1 MSGPATSKLSDIA
14 AHVQNETRHYTLHF
28 PEHSPREGDP
38 HYVDFDHYRKTHIG
52 DAKCKFADSADSDQ
66 CTGQLE
72 LHHAF
77 IEFSLQNGVD
87 FAVLDK
93 DFPGIANPDAVGAW
107 VESDQNF
114 EWYCSFHHR
123 GAGGAHT
130 AAHSDFVAE
139 RYVKDLIS

>member
-1 MSGPATSKLSDIA
+1 MSGPVTASHSS
-14 AHVQNETRHYTLHF
+14 QETHHYLMHF

-38 HYVDFDHYRKTHIG
+38 HYVDFEHYRKSHIET
-52 DAKCKFADSADSDQ
+52 AVCNFANSADADQ
-66 CTGQLE
+66 CTRQLE
-72 LHHAF
+72 LHHAY

-87 FAVLDK
+87 FATLEK
-93 DFPGIANPDAVGAW
+93 DFPGISDPTAVGAW

-114 EWYCSFHHR
+114 EWLCSYHHR

-130 AAHSDFVAE
+130 AAHSDFTAE